1 MAGVLIQLKLRLLR
15 RSMTGSRASWVT
27 VGAVA
32 GTVLAA
38 CTIAVSLMQTRR
50 PMVVGDLLGV
60 VYALW
65 LLGWL
70 AGPVWA
76 GAPVLRAQHFALL
89 PVPRLRLAAGL
100 LGAAFAG
107 ITTAVT
113 LLAFLSLVVFG
124 ARLGVA
130 GALVAIPAV
139 VLQLTLVVL
148 LSRVASAGFG
158 SASRSR
164 TGAALVGLMVA
175 GLLVLSQSGWML
187 FPAIQS
193 WGVLAAG
200 PPPLLGTVVR
210 ALPSGWG
217 LIAVESA
224 ARSDWLPAAGALGG
238 LATAAAALLLA
249 WTRTFGSARAGRATI
264 RGARRG
270 WPRTG
275 LLAGPAGATVAKEL
289 RAWRR
294 DPLRT
299 QTISV
304 ALAWALGTVL
314 LPLTFGAKILLPW
327 AGPAVALAG
336 ACCCANLYG
345 QDGTALWLTLT
356 IPRAERHDLRG
367 RQWAFAAVFGPMA
380 IVTAV
385 LVTALSGLAWA
396 WPWALALTP
405 AVLGGSTGLLAVIWV
420 AALVPGPDAHQ
431 RPDNPMDHGD
441 ATGPANLM
449 FWTGLL
455 PAVPPAGLLLAGTL
469 LHNEPLRWAAV
480 PVGAATGVLLA
491 WWLGR
496 AGGRRLEAR
505 GPELLALMRTGRST
519 PRTQTVVTAKLPR
532 WKSAA
537 VGIAWTIGCL
547 LTFPQGIVAAGLKLS
562 GSASRSW
569 FLALYLPQPWQW
581 VACILMITAGLMI
594 LSLVA
599 RLLWQARKMPA
610 AQRR

>member
-32 GTVLAA
+32 GVVLAA
-38 CTIAVSLMQTRR
+38 CTIAVSLQTRR

-60 VYALW
+60 VYAGW

-100 LGAAFAG
+100 LGTAFAG

-113 LLAFLSLVVFG
+113 LLAFGSLVVFG

-130 GALVAIPAV
+130 AALVAVPAV

-148 LSRVASAGFG
+148 LSRVAAAGFG

-164 TGAALVGLMVA
+164 TGAALVGLMIA

-187 FPAIQS
+187 FPVIQS

-200 PPPLLGTVVR
+200 PPPVLGTVVR

-224 ARSDWLPAAGALGG
+224 ARSDWLPAAGALAGQ
-238 LATAAAALLLA
+238 AAAAGALLLA
-249 WTRTFGSARAGRATI
+249 WAWTFGSARTERTTI
-264 RGARRG
+264 RGARRA
-270 WPRTG
+270 WPSRTG
-275 LLAGPAGATVAKEL
+275 LLTGPVGATVAKEL
-289 RAWRR
+289 RTWRR

-299 QTISV
+299 QTISM

-314 LPLTFGAKILLPW
+314 LPLTFGAKILLPA

-345 QDGTALWLTLT
+345 QDGTALWLTLM

-367 RQWAFAAVFGPMA
+367 RQWAFAAVFGPLA
-380 IVTAV
+380 IGTAV
-385 LVTALSGLAWA
+385 LVTVLGGQTWA
-396 WPWALALTP
+396 WPWVLALTP
-405 AVLGGSTGLLAVIWV
+405 AVLGGSSGLLAVIWV

-455 PAVPPAGLLLAGTL
+455 TAIPPACCWRARCCPASRCAG
-469 LHNEPLRWAAV
+469 P
-480 PVGAATGVLLA
+480 
-491 WWLGR
+491 
-496 AGGRRLEAR
+496 
-505 GPELLALMRTGRST
+505 RS
-519 PRTQTVVTAKLPR
+519 R
-532 WKSAA
+532 
-537 VGIAWTIGCL
+537 
-547 LTFPQGIVAAGLKLS
+547 
-562 GSASRSW
+562 SASR
-569 FLALYLPQPWQW
+569 P
-581 VACILMITAGLMI
+581 ACCSPGGWAG
-594 LSLVA
+594 
-599 RLLWQARKMPA
+599 PA
-610 AQRR
+610 ADASKRAAPSCWS

>member
-1 MAGVLIQLKLRLLR
+1 M
-15 RSMTGSRASWVT
+15 
-27 VGAVA
+27 
-32 GTVLAA
+32 
-38 CTIAVSLMQTRR
+38 
-50 PMVVGDLLGV
+50 P
-60 VYALW
+60 LW

-100 LGAAFAG
+100 LGTAFAG

-113 LLAFLSLVVFG
+113 LLAFGSLVVFG

-130 GALVAIPAV
+130 AALVAVPAV

-148 LSRVASAGFG
+148 LSRVAAAGFG

-164 TGAALVGLMVA
+164 TGAALVGLMIA

-187 FPAIQS
+187 FPVIQS

-200 PPPLLGTVVR
+200 PPPVLGTVVR

-224 ARSDWLPAAGALGG
+224 ARSDWLPAAGALAGQ
-238 LATAAAALLLA
+238 AAAAGALLLA
-249 WTRTFGSARAGRATI
+249 WAWTFGSARTERTTI
-264 RGARRG
+264 RGARRA
-270 WPRTG
+270 WPSRTG
-275 LLAGPAGATVAKEL
+275 LLTGPVGATVAKEL
-289 RAWRR
+289 RTWRR

-299 QTISV
+299 QTISM

-314 LPLTFGAKILLPW
+314 LPLTFGAKILLPA

-345 QDGTALWLTLT
+345 QDGTALWLTLM

-367 RQWAFAAVFGPMA
+367 RQWAFAAVFGPLA
-380 IVTAV
+380 IGTAV
-385 LVTALSGLAWA
+385 LVTVLGGQTWA
-396 WPWALALTP
+396 WPWVLALTP
-405 AVLGGSTGLLAVIWV
+405 AVLGGSSGLLAVIWV

-455 PAVPPAGLLLAGTL
+455 TAIPPAGLLLAGTL
-469 LHNEPLRWAAV
+469 LPSEPLRWAAV
-480 PVGAATGVLLA
+480 PVGIATGVLLA

-505 GPELLALMRTGRST
+505 GPELLVLMRNGRST
-519 PRTQTVVTAKLPR
+519 PRQQTAVTARLPK
-532 WKSAA
+532 WKAAA

-547 LTFPQGIVAAGLKLS
+547 LTFPQGIVAAGLRLS

-569 FLALYLPQPWQW
+569 FLALYLPRPWQW
-581 VACILMITAGLMI
+581 PACILMITVGLMI

-599 RLLWQARKMPA
+599 RMFWQGRKA
-610 AQRR
+610 APG